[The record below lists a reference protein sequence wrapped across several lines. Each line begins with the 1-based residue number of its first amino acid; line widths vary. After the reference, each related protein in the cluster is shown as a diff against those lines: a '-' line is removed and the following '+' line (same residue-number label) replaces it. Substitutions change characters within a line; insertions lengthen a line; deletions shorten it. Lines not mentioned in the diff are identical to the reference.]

1 MIEMV
6 TFLQRERRD
15 LDMTLIYFTLLL
27 NCSTTIGRICCK
39 IQRSVRPNY
48 EVEGGGWRVELK
60 LESYGSDTTDFKREA
75 DFRLSSADFID
86 VQ

>member
-1 MIEMV
+1 M
-6 TFLQRERRD
+6 RWR
-15 LDMTLIYFTLLL
+15 
-27 NCSTTIGRICCK
+27 
-39 IQRSVRPNY
+39 
-48 EVEGGGWRVELK
+48 VEGGGWRVELK